1 MNRKHQQST
10 YHANVNAISNGI
22 KINVD
27 ANAENIIYEKDYT
40 WNPATCICE
49 NGRCLASIIDDLVI
63 TCDEIIDAEDTNF
76 NEKACKT
83 KKICILLA
91 LSLITIA
98 LLIAASIYCYLIK
111 YKSKQKH

>member
-40 WNPATCICE
+40 WNPATCNWE
-49 NGRCLASIIDDLVI
+49 NG
-63 TCDEIIDAEDTNF
+63 
-76 NEKACKT
+76 
-83 KKICILLA
+83 
-91 LSLITIA
+91 
-98 LLIAASIYCYLIK
+98 K
-111 YKSKQKH
+111 Y